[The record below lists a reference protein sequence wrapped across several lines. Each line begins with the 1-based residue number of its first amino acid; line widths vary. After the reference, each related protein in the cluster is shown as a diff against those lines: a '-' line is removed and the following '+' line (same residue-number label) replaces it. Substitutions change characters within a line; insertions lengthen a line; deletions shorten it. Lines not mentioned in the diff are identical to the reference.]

1 MNNVSTAVIKTP
13 CKSLS
18 ALFSLPSPLRA
29 HTSSLLLKS
38 RCSSFPPSYTGLQA
52 RVKQSVQWQLAMPE
66 RPFSTC
72 SARLARNRAS
82 KWAASVAAPAPRRR
96 SRRTSGDVEEDYA
109 AFGLPLPSGD
119 LNQAEI
125 HSIFGSGVSVELGNA
140 IVRHMNYRRRSGSLI
155 QEQCDFL
162 PETGITQSM
171 AFEALK
177 YLREQDPNFNER
189 EAGAAWAEAE
199 ADKVAEEY
207 VQRAEDLGLY
217 KRDENAPARGQ
228 QGSDYGRSRYGS
240 SALDQIR
247 EANKAHWEE
256 SQRLKKEA
264 EGKAER
270 ERVRQ
275 LKAAK
280 DQNSEQASTEGAS
293 EGGQESTS
301 SSQSRDIAVQQP
313 VQKAWL
319 QPVER
324 KPWVKYYEEQATI
337 LKENTVPQM
346 SLLRR
351 LGPSALV
358 TLLII
363 GSCMFLSDN
372 YVPPPKS
379 ARMFPDTPPSVA
391 TLGALTAAYLAVFIG
406 WRMPPLW
413 RFFNTYFTAS
423 PGYPY
428 ALSMIGST
436 FAHQEM
442 RHLFN
447 TLIWL
452 WPFGLMR
459 ESLLTPRM
467 ATRSVTNLVYSA

>member
-1 MNNVSTAVIKTP
+1 
-13 CKSLS
+13 
-18 ALFSLPSPLRA
+18 
-29 HTSSLLLKS
+29 
-38 RCSSFPPSYTGLQA
+38 
-52 RVKQSVQWQLAMPE
+52 
-66 RPFSTC
+66 
-72 SARLARNRAS
+72 
-82 KWAASVAAPAPRRR
+82 
-96 SRRTSGDVEEDYA
+96 
-109 AFGLPLPSGD
+109 
-119 LNQAEI
+119 
-125 HSIFGSGVSVELGNA
+125 
-140 IVRHMNYRRRSGSLI
+140 MNYRRRSGSLI

-442 RHLFN
+442 LHEDVGRGTFLAILLGCGVTSSFYSLAYNVFRQRWMIYTFGSSNAVYGIISATCLLRGEHDVKVFGYD
-447 TLIWL
+447 T
-452 WPFGLMR
+452 PVTGLMFLGAFGGWQLFR
-459 ESLLTPRM
+459 TTRGWRSGIDFAGHWAGI
-467 ATRSVTNLVYSA
+467 ATGVLSAYYVRRRAAKTEMVRVENPEKMQPQTEA